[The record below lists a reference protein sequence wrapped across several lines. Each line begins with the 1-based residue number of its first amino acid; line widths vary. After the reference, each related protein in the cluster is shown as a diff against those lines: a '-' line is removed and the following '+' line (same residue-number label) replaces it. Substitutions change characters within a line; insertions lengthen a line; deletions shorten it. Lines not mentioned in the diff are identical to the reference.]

1 MDMDF
6 QGIPDLGKQTLESRV
21 AALEEAGRRFDRMCA
36 GMEKELDL
44 IEGRQK
50 LQGGAAKPKMV
61 REEPDDARRKPLV
74 AAVEKIQETDATKS

>member
-21 AALEEAGRRFDRMCA
+21 AALEEAGRRFDRMCT

-44 IEGRQK
+44 IEGRQR
-50 LQGGAAKPKMV
+50 LQGGAEKPQTV
-61 REEPDDARRKPLV
+61 REEQDDARGKSLFKT
-74 AAVEKIQETDATKS
+74 VEKIQETDEGRS